1 MIPALRSIAVAF
13 ATMAALGPLSPRA
26 SAQYAAGTVF
36 AVRVAS
42 TTSVTIAPYQFNGV
56 TWNVGSALSASLTGT
71 SALTMSSAATSE
83 GALTI
88 SSNGKYLGLA
98 GYRTG
103 IQNGGTDRVLGRVDL
118 TTGSFSG
125 PAATIDTTT
134 SIASGTAYK
143 STGTTAATS
152 GNINSA
158 FWNATG
164 TRYWSAGSGATSSGG
179 TVTHTFGTTTGSVQL
194 HPGSPNTRV
203 VSVFNNQLYASAR
216 ETGAFGVFTIGT
228 GTPTTAGQVPT
239 LVPGTGS
246 SGSGNPGSAGFVMS
260 PDGKLLY
267 IADERAVASGGGVQ
281 KWKLNAAGTQF
292 DLVVIFPT
300 GTVSTVGVRSVAVD
314 FSTTDPTIYAVTAD
328 LSNNRILRFQDVLST
343 QTGLTV
349 IDTSVSTD
357 LFRGVA
363 VIAPVPEPAMLVAV
377 SAFGLGAWR
386 LVRRGRTGRGPVTL
400 GKSAK

>member
-1 MIPALRSIAVAF
+1 MTHVARSLAVAF
-13 ATMAALGPLSPRA
+13 AALGLLSSRA

-36 AVRVAS
+36 AVRVA
-42 TTSVTIAPYQFNGV
+42 TDNSVKIAPYQFSGG
-56 TWNVGSALSASLTGT
+56 TWNVGSALSASSTGT
-71 SALTMSSAATSE
+71 SALTMSSAATIE

-125 PAATIDTTT
+125 SAAAIDTTT

-143 STGTTAATS
+143 STGTLAAAA

-158 FWNATG
+158 VWNATG
-164 TRYWSAGSGATSSGG
+164 TRYWAAGSGAASSGG
-179 TVTHTFGTTTGSVQL
+179 TVTNTFGTTTGSVQL

-216 ETGAFGVFTIGT
+216 ETGAFGIFTIGT
-228 GTPTTAGQVPT
+228 GTPTTTGQAVT
-239 LVPGTGS
+239 QVPGTGIN
-246 SGSGNPGSAGFVMS
+246 GSTNPGTAGFALS

-267 IADERAVASGGGVQ
+267 IADERILANGGGIQ
-281 KWKLNAAGTQF
+281 KWKLNAAGTLF
-292 DLVVIFPT
+292 ELVVSFPT
-300 GTVSTVGVRSVAVD
+300 GTGSTVGARGLAVD

-343 QTGLTV
+343 QSGLTL
-349 IDTSVSTD
+349 IDSSGSSD
-357 LFRGVA
+357 IFRGVA
-363 VIAPVPEPAMLVAV
+363 MIAPVPEPAMVVAL
-377 SAFGLGAWR
+377 SALGLGAAR
-386 LVRRGRTGRGPVTL
+386 FARRRQGVAAR
-400 GKSAK
+400 

>member
-143 STGTTAATS
+143 STGTTATTS

-179 TVTHTFGTTTGSVQL
+179 TVTNTFGTTTGSVQL

-203 VSVFNNQLYASAR
+203 ASVFNNQLYATTRDALA
-216 ETGAFGVFTIGT
+216 GGLYAIGT

-386 LVRRGRTGRGPVTL
+386 LVRRRQGVAAR
-400 GKSAK
+400 